1 MSTSLS
7 RLENLITKSDCSQVD
22 SAQFRSLFR
31 DILEVFNIYICI
43 YIQYICVRVN
53 RFGCFFPA
61 ADATKVNNFL
71 DSIKR
76 VELKP
81 KLGWLPTWPGL

>member
-43 YIQYICVRVN
+43 YIQYICVTVN